1 MSNQIKFEAY
11 CDEINAVLHN
21 AIKQEDCLYG
31 KIFDAMKYSLDAGG
45 KRIRPVLL
53 LEFARIF
60 GVSVNDAMPFAV
72 ALEMIHTYSLI
83 HDDLPC
89 MDDDDLRR
97 GKPTNHKVFGE
108 AVAVLAGDALL
119 NRAFEHILN
128 NANNL
133 DSDIVLKALRCLASA
148 SGADGM
154 IGGQVIDMEGEH
166 RSLNVDEIEQLQD
179 MKTGALIKA
188 AAKIGCILG
197 QASVAHISLAED
209 YASNVGLAFQI
220 KDDIL
225 NVEGDAGVIG
235 KDVGN
240 DEVSGKATF
249 VKLLGL
255 DACKKRLEE
264 LTEKAVLSAKKLPD
278 GEFLAWLAYML
289 LTRDK

>member
-11 CDEINAVLHN
+11 CDKINIAISEAV
-21 AIKQEDCLYG
+21 KQENCLYG

-60 GVSVNDAMPFAV
+60 GVPITDAMPFAV

-97 GKPTNHKVFGE
+97 GRPTSHKVFGE

-128 NANNL
+128 NSHTF
-133 DSDIVLKALRCLASA
+133 SDATILKALRCLASA

-166 RSLNVDEIEQLQD
+166 RSLNINEIEQLQD
-179 MKTGALIKA
+179 MKTGALIKSA
-188 AAKIGCILG
+188 ATIGCILG
-197 QASVAHISLAED
+197 QASDVHIALAKT
-209 YASNVGLAFQI
+209 YATDIGLAFQI

-225 NVEGDAGVIG
+225 NVEGNAEIIG

-240 DEVSGKATF
+240 DEESGKATF
-249 VKLLGL
+249 VKLLGV
-255 DACKKRLEE
+255 DACKKKLEE
-264 LTEKAVLSAKKLPD
+264 LTEKAVFSAKQLPD
-278 GEFLAWLAYML
+278 GEFLIWLAYML